1 MGLSIL
7 LFNWEV
13 EIATDLDDSQKQMLS
28 KNLNSIGFELLD
40 DKENKTVE
48 RIKTES
54 LTWCII
60 KRNKNKSIKLFG
72 RRFGAG
78 LQYVKQAVFRKEG
91 ATIAHYF
98 IAQN

>member
-1 MGLSIL
+1 MVCGRCEMALTSELEKMGPLFF

-54 LTWCII
+54 LTWYII
-60 KRNKNKSIKLFG
+60 KRNN
-72 RRFGAG
+72 
-78 LQYVKQAVFRKEG
+78 
-91 ATIAHYF
+91 
-98 IAQN
+98 

>member
-1 MGLSIL
+1 MALTSELEKMGLSIL
-7 LFNWEV
+7 SIQLEV

-28 KNLNSIGFELLD
+28 NLNSIGFELLD

-60 KRNKNKSIKLFG
+60 KRNN
-72 RRFGAG
+72 
-78 LQYVKQAVFRKEG
+78 
-91 ATIAHYF
+91 
-98 IAQN
+98 